1 MIQKYIHRFI
11 ICLFITLLFFQTAIA
26 KEPQKSK
33 SKTSVSKGIVKKQG
47 TKKASKTAQ
56 KNKAVTK
63 AKEPIVEKETT
74 SLQTLESIST
84 LEGKLEYI
92 SQDKNWEGSKVG
104 IAVYSL
110 TDKELVFSKN
120 YKQQVTPASLTKLF
134 TTFAALEHF
143 GANYIVP
150 TEVYADKAPENGIV
164 KGNLYVY
171 GTGDPKLS
179 FQDIEALAE
188 KIQQKGIKKIEGSI
202 CADGSFF
209 DKQTQRAVYSG
220 DNEEVQATP
229 AIRALCLENPSVS
242 VVASNNSA
250 GNKTTYS
257 TIPPSSNFVVIT
269 PNTKNKEVIVKEVST
284 KTKEKH
290 IDIPVKEPSKVV
302 TAKTKK
308 VTTAPKTQ
316 STKLSTSKSIQ
327 KAGILNKKSVSAAPK
342 KPVKAPIIKK
352 QQPKNI
358 TTKKSSTKKISFL
371 ENEYTQLYGDYYR
384 PISSLYLVRKKPKN
398 ATRKKGNRSG
408 ISIQE
413 STKDNTQVFTIN
425 GSVAPNRTVTQT
437 FPVRNIEATV
447 AGVLHNRLESGSI
460 SITGGID
467 VKHKPTTA
475 VLLTSYVRPFSEIIN
490 IVNKNSNNYFAE
502 QVFKMIGGS
511 RTKDVNTAN
520 NARKIIKDILEKNG
534 VHDTELH
541 DGSGLSR
548 RNLITPEALI
558 TLLKAAKTKKFF
570 KEYYNSMTIAGVD
583 GTTRSRMKGTCAEG
597 NCHAKTG
604 TLRNASGLAGYV
616 TGLNGKE
623 YIFAI
628 ISNGN
633 NVGAYKRLEN
643 SVVQTIATFKSPK

>member
-1 MIQKYIHRFI
+1 MIQPVLYRFFSI
-11 ICLFITLLFFQTAIA
+11 VTIVLMVFQTSIA
-26 KEPQKSK
+26 KEPQKAKSK
-33 SKTSVSKGIVKKQG
+33 STVSKGIVKKQ
-47 TKKASKTAQ
+47 TSKTTTKPKQ
-56 KNKAVTK
+56 KKS
-63 AKEPIVEKETT
+63 AKTTVIKTEAKGEET
-74 SLQTLESIST
+74 SSQTLESIGT

-92 SQDKNWEGSKVG
+92 SQDKNWKGSKVG

-120 YKQQVTPASLTKLF
+120 YKQHVTPASLTKLF

-143 GANYIVP
+143 GANYTVP
-150 TEVYADKAPENGIV
+150 TEVYVDKAPENGII
-164 KGNLYVY
+164 KGNVYVY

-188 KIQQKGIKKIEGSI
+188 KIQQKGVKKIEGSV

-209 DKQTQRAVYSG
+209 DKQTQRAIYSG

-250 GNKTTYS
+250 GNRTTFS
-257 TIPPSSNFVVIT
+257 TIPPSSNFVLIT
-269 PNTKNKEVIVKEVST
+269 TNTKVKEEMTKEEPVKVKETTISSKSKIQTKTVETKRKTTAIAPKAQTKLLKTPTTKKPLVKST
-284 KTKEKH
+284 KKELPASKKT
-290 IDIPVKEPSKVV
+290 IVAPSK
-302 TAKTKK
+302 KK
-308 VTTAPKTQ
+308 EAPT
-316 STKLSTSKSIQ
+316 
-327 KAGILNKKSVSAAPK
+327 
-342 KPVKAPIIKK
+342 
-352 QQPKNI
+352 NI
-358 TTKKSSTKKISFL
+358 TTKKSGSKKISQL
-371 ENEYTQLYGDYYR
+371 NVDEIQLYGDYYL
-384 PISSLYLVRKKPKN
+384 PISATYTVKRKPKASTN
-398 ATRKKGNRSG
+398 KKGNKSG

-413 STKDNTQVFTIN
+413 TTKDNTQFFTIN

-437 FPVRNIEATV
+437 FPIRNVEATI
-447 AGVLHNRLESGSI
+447 AGVLHNRLESGSVTI
-460 SITGGID
+460 SGGID
-467 VKHKPTTA
+467 LKHKPQHA
-475 VLLTSYVRPFSEIIN
+475 ILLTSFVRPFSEIIN

-511 RTKDVNTAN
+511 RTKEGNTAN
-520 NARKIIKDILEKNG
+520 TARKIIKEILEKNG
-534 VHDTELH
+534 IHDTELH

-548 RNLITPEALI
+548 RNLVTPEALI
-558 TLLKAAKTKKFF
+558 TMLKVAKSKKFF

-623 YIFAI
+623 YVFAI

-643 SVVQTIATFKSPK
+643 SIVQTIANYKSTK

>member
-1 MIQKYIHRFI
+1 MIQLVVYRFI
-11 ICLFITLLFFQTAIA
+11 SVLTIVLVLFHTTIA
-26 KEPQKSK
+26 KEPQKTKSK
-33 SKTSVSKGIVKKQG
+33 STVTKVLVKKQTSKNSKKTTQKTY
-47 TKKASKTAQ
+47 TK
-56 KNKAVTK
+56 TK
-63 AKEPIVEKETT
+63 VKDQVIKSDE
-74 SLQTLESIST
+74 SSSQTLESIST
-84 LEGKLEYI
+84 LEEKLEFI
-92 SQDKNWEGSKVG
+92 SQDKNWKGSKVG

-110 TDKELVFSKN
+110 SDKELVFSKN
-120 YKQQVTPASLTKLF
+120 YKQKVTPASLTKLF

-143 GANYIVP
+143 GANYTVP

-188 KIQQKGIKKIEGSI
+188 KIQQKGIKRIDGSI
-202 CADGSFF
+202 CADGSYF

-229 AIRALCLENPSVS
+229 SIRALCLENPSVS

-250 GNKTTYS
+250 GNRMMYS
-257 TIPPSSNFVVIT
+257 TIPPSSNFVLIT
-269 PNTKNKEVIVKEVST
+269 PSTKVQEIIVKEEKVPPKENIIET
-284 KTKEKH
+284 KTKKNSN
-290 IDIPVKEPSKVV
+290 IAVSKSKKNATSPKAQTSKVSN
-302 TAKTKK
+302 AKLTQKNATITKK
-308 VTTAPKTQ
+308 KGTVSPKQTVV
-316 STKLSTSKSIQ
+316 STIK
-327 KAGILNKKSVSAAPK
+327 K
-342 KPVKAPIIKK
+342 KPN
-352 QQPKNI
+352 PKNI
-358 TTKKSSTKKISFL
+358 TPKKSTTKKISRL
-371 ENEYTQLYGDYYR
+371 EFEYTQLYGDYYI
-384 PISSLYLVRKKPKN
+384 PISSLYSFKKKPK
-398 ATRKKGNRSG
+398 TTTKKKGNRTG

-413 STKDNTQVFTIN
+413 NVKDNTQIFTIN
-425 GSVAPNRTVTQT
+425 GAVAPNRTISQT
-437 FPVRNIEATV
+437 FPVRNIEATI
-447 AGVLHNRLESGSI
+447 AGVLHNRLESGTISI
-460 SITGGID
+460 SGGIEL
-467 VKHKPTTA
+467 KHKPNNA
-475 VLLTSYVRPFSEIIN
+475 LLLTSFVRPFSEIIN
-490 IVNKNSNNYFAE
+490 VVNKNSNNYYAE

-534 VHDTELH
+534 ITDVELN

-558 TLLKAAKTKKFF
+558 TMLKVAKTKKFF

-597 NCHAKTG
+597 NCHSKTG

-643 SVVQTIATFKSPK
+643 AMVQTIANFKAPK

>member
-1 MIQKYIHRFI
+1 MFVHTSF
-11 ICLFITLLFFQTAIA
+11 A
-26 KEPQKSK
+26 KDPQKSK
-33 SKTSVSKGIVKKQG
+33 SKTAVSKGVVKKQPSKK
-47 TKKASKTAQ
+47 TSKASPKNRTKTTV
-56 KNKAVTK
+56 KKTEVSD
-63 AKEPIVEKETT
+63 KENST
-74 SLQTLESIST
+74 QTLESIAT

-92 SQDKNWEGSKVG
+92 SQNKNWKGSKVG

-143 GANYIVP
+143 GANYTVP
-150 TEVYADKAPENGIV
+150 TEVYADKAPENGII

-188 KIQQKGIKKIEGSI
+188 KVQQKGVKKIEGSI

-209 DKQTQRAVYSG
+209 DKQTQRAIYSG
-220 DNEEVQATP
+220 DHEEVQATP
-229 AIRALCLENPSVS
+229 SIRALCLENPSVS
-242 VVASNNSA
+242 VVVSNNSA
-250 GNKTTYS
+250 GNRATYTTF
-257 TIPPSSNFVVIT
+257 PPSANFVVIP
-269 PNTKNKEVIVKEVST
+269 PNTKTTEVVAKEE
-284 KTKEKH
+284 
-290 IDIPVKEPSKVV
+290 PVKMKESSISTSSKPITTSVSKRTSTPVVPKIKTTVSKTPLTKKTVVTSKKKVV
-302 TAKTKK
+302 TPAKK
-308 VTTAPKTQ
+308 
-316 STKLSTSKSIQ
+316 KSIVTPS
-327 KAGILNKKSVSAAPK
+327 KKKSV
-342 KPVKAPIIKK
+342 
-352 QQPKNI
+352 PKNI
-358 TTKKSSTKKISFL
+358 TTKKNTSKKISRLDYEF
-371 ENEYTQLYGDYYR
+371 TQCYGDYYIS
-384 PISSLYLVRKKPKN
+384 ISSLYSVKRKPKTG
-398 ATRKKGNRSG
+398 AKKKGSKSG

-413 STKDNTQVFTIN
+413 TIKDNSQIFTIN
-425 GSVAPNRTVTQT
+425 GSVAPNRTITQT
-437 FPVRNIEATV
+437 FPVRNIEATI

-460 SITGGID
+460 TISGGIEL
-467 VKHKPTTA
+467 KHKPNYA
-475 VLLTSYVRPFSEIIN
+475 VLVTSFVRPFSEIIN
-490 IVNKNSNNYFAE
+490 VVNKNSNNYYAE

-558 TLLKAAKTKKFF
+558 NLLKVAKSKKYF
-570 KEYYNSMTIAGVD
+570 KEFYNSMTIAGVD
-583 GTTRSRMKGTCAEG
+583 GTTRSRMKGSCAEG

-633 NVGAYKRLEN
+633 SVGAYKQLEN
-643 SVVQTIATFKSPK
+643 SVVQTIANYKSAK